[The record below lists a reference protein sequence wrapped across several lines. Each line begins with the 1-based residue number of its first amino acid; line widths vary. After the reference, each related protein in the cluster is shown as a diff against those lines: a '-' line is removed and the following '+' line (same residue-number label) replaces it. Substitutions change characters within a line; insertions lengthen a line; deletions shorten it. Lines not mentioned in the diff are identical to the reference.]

1 MVLLLLVV
9 AVVGL
14 GWYLKW
20 FSFATSR
27 DAETGQREVKFQ
39 IDSDKMKSDADKARQ
54 KVGAGAAQAREAPE
68 GK

>member
-1 MVLLLLVV
+1 MVLVLLVV

-20 FSFATSR
+20 FSLATSR
-27 DAETGQREVKFQ
+27 DAETGQREVKIQ

-54 KVGAGAAQAREAPE
+54 KVGVGAAQAREAPE